1 MNNRAYYQ
9 KGIAIPIIVISLLT
23 LFGFA
28 GLALDMSNHYLT
40 KTLIQ
45 NALDASAL
53 SGAKVLNDTGD
64 IVQAE
69 TAAQT
74 VFNFHLTGKLEGE
87 AITPTFEFS
96 DTLIPFNDGG
106 IEPKFIRASVSDY
119 NLRYYFAQALPGVG
133 NTQKVVGTAVSGP
146 SPSIGQEDGN
156 EVCGIAPLLI
166 CADHD
171 EDGDVDADCSD
182 GECWG
187 YEVKAKKATLMKT
200 GSGSDWEVGSG
211 NFQLLAMECGTGG
224 NCLAKELAG
233 ESDNCLTIGETA
245 TTEPGNKVGPTN
257 SGFNSRFN
265 MFDGGPGQ
273 LNPYDHP
280 PDTVTYFDTSYDPN
294 DGGEYTEAAATATND
309 FWYQDYQI
317 AQLGGGVG
325 IDVVPKTE
333 GGTGVPGRR
342 ILTVPV
348 GDCRPTINGRGEV
361 PIYSTACVFMIQ
373 PASHSG
379 NTQYLHN
386 QFIGDCKAAGDIAE
400 FPEGPG
406 VGFGVYKIILYK
418 DPDNI
423 AS

>member
-1 MNNRAYYQ
+1 MNNRAHHQ
-9 KGIAIPIIVISLLT
+9 KGIAIPVLVISLLA

-40 KTLIQ
+40 KTLLQ

-87 AITPTFEFS
+87 TITPTFEFS

-106 IEPKFIRASVSDY
+106 VDPKFIRASVRDY
-119 NLRYYFAQALPGVG
+119 DIQYFLAQVLPGVG
-133 NTQKVVGTAVSGP
+133 NTQRVVGTAVSGP
-146 SPSIGQEDGN
+146 SPPIGQDDGD
-156 EVCGIAPLLI
+156 EVCDLAPLLI
-166 CADHD
+166 CAEHD
-171 EDGDVDADCSD
+171 ENGNVDDDCSD

-187 YEVKAKKATLMKT
+187 YEVKAEKATLVKT
-200 GSGSDWEVGSG
+200 GSGSDWEVGAG

-233 ESDNCLTIGETA
+233 EGENCVTIGETA
-245 TTEPGNKVGPTN
+245 TTEPGNKVGPVN
-257 SGFNSRFN
+257 DGFNSRFN
-265 MFDGGPGQ
+265 DYQGGAGQ
-273 LNPYDHP
+273 LNDIDHP
-280 PDTVTYFDTSYDPN
+280 PDTVTYHDQSYNPN

-317 AQLGGGVG
+317 AQAGGGVG
-325 IDVVPKTE
+325 TQIQAKSD
-333 GGTGVPGRR
+333 GGTGVPNRR
-342 ILTVPV
+342 VLTVPV

-361 PIYSTACVFMIQ
+361 PIYSTACMFMIQ
-373 PASHSG
+373 PASHAG

-386 QFIGDCKAAGDIAE
+386 QFIGDCKASGDIAE
-400 FPEGPG
+400 FPQGPG

-418 DPDNI
+418 DPDSI